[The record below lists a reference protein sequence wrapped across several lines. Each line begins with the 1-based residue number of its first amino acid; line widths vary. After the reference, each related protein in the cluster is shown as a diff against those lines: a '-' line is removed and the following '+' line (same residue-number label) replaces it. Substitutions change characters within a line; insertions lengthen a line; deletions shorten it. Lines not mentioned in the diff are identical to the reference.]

1 MKQLTQTQ
9 VTGSSSDG
17 TRAPISSGNH
27 QRRSSITW
35 LLSGLL
41 LAALACNVVTTK
53 VGALQTDTHTIEPA
67 DATEVRVTVNMGVGE
82 LNLSGGAES
91 LLQADFSYNVAD
103 WKPELDYQV
112 TNNNGRLRVE
122 QPSGNIN
129 GIPDDKITN
138 RWTLRFNNEI
148 PLDMN
153 VTMGVGK
160 STLDFSELTLTDLQV
175 KTGTG
180 DITMKIGAQALDYA
194 GIETGLG
201 ETNIQFGGGR
211 LDDLNVK
218 MGTGSVLIDLR
229 GTWESNM
236 NATIGGGL
244 GDLTLKLPRDV
255 GVRVRANTGLGDVK
269 ANGFRIQDDA
279 YVNDAY
285 GESDVTLDINID
297 TGVGTVILELG
308 E

>member
-1 MKQLTQTQ
+1 
-9 VTGSSSDG
+9 
-17 TRAPISSGNH
+17 
-27 QRRSSITW
+27 
-35 LLSGLL
+35 
-41 LAALACNVVTTK
+41 
-53 VGALQTDTHTIEPA
+53 
-67 DATEVRVTVNMGVGE
+67 
-82 LNLSGGAES
+82 
-91 LLQADFSYNVAD
+91 
-103 WKPELDYQV
+103 
-112 TNNNGRLRVE
+112 
-122 QPSGNIN
+122 
-129 GIPDDKITN
+129 
-138 RWTLRFNNEI
+138 
-148 PLDMN
+148 
-153 VTMGVGK
+153 
-160 STLDFSELTLTDLQV
+160 TLDFSELTLTDLQV